1 MKPYWIRA
9 AEFAGLTP
17 NASQIEKMERYQTWL
32 TTEGVEAGGIGPSEV
47 SRVDRRHLADSVLFA
62 HHIGSEAGKVWDLGS
77 GVGLPGFPLAI
88 TDPGREFVLVDRS
101 GRRVDLMKRALRIL
115 DLDNCTVVH
124 DDISNLEPFLDT
136 VVSRASLPP
145 ERLGQ
150 EMRRLL
156 RPGGL
161 ALVAG
166 SWEQPPLHPG
176 WETIEIPP
184 DVLDHTVWVLMMR
197 RE

>member
-1 MKPYWIRA
+1 VKPYWIRA

-32 TTEGVEAGGIGPSEV
+32 TTEGVEAGGIGPAEV

-62 HHIGSEAGKVWDLGS
+62 HQIGNESGKVWDLGS

-88 TDPGREFVLVDRS
+88 TNPGREFVLVDRS

-197 RE
+197 RA

>member
-1 MKPYWIRA
+1 VKPYWIRA
-9 AEFAGLTP
+9 AEYAGLTP
-17 NASQIEKMERYQTWL
+17 TERQIEQMERYQTWL
-32 TTEGVEAGGIGPSEV
+32 TTEGIAAGGIGPSET

-62 HHIGSEAGKVWDLGS
+62 HQIGSETGKVWDLGS

-88 TDPGREFVLVDRS
+88 THPGREFVLVDRS

-115 DLDNCTVVH
+115 DLDNCTVVQ
-124 DDISNLEPFLDT
+124 DDISNLEPVLDT

-145 ERLGQ
+145 ERLGE

-161 ALVAG
+161 AVVAG
-166 SWEQPPLHPG
+166 SWEQPPVHPR
-176 WETIEIPP
+176 WETIEIPAN
-184 DVLDHTVWVLMMR
+184 VLDHTVWVLMMR

>member
-1 MKPYWIRA
+1 VKPYWIRA

-17 NASQIEKMERYQTWL
+17 TELQIGQMERYQIWL
-32 TTEGVEAGGIGPSEV
+32 TTEGIAAGGIGPSETT
-47 SRVDRRHLADSVLFA
+47 RVDLRHLADSVLFA
-62 HHIGSEAGKVWDLGS
+62 HQIGGETGTVWDLGS

-88 TDPGREFVLVDRS
+88 THPGREFVLVDRS

-115 DLDNCTVVH
+115 ELDNCTVVH
-124 DDISNLEPFLDT
+124 DDISNLQPVLDT

-145 ERLGQ
+145 ERLGE

-161 ALVAG
+161 AVVAG
-166 SWEQPPLHPG
+166 SWEQPPVHPG

-184 DVLDHTVWVLMMR
+184 NVLDHTVWVLMMR

>member
-1 MKPYWIRA
+1 VKPYWIRA

-32 TTEGVEAGGIGPSEV
+32 TTEGVKAGGIGPGEV
-47 SRVDRRHLADSVLFA
+47 NRVDRRHLADSILFA
-62 HHIGSEAGKVWDLGS
+62 RHLGGESGKVWDLGS

-88 TDPGREFVLVDRS
+88 THPGREFVLVDRS

-124 DDISNLEPFLDT
+124 DDLNNLEPFLDT

-145 ERLGQ
+145 QILGQ

-161 ALVAG
+161 ALAAG
-166 SWEQPPLHPG
+166 SWEQPPVHPG